1 MALTD
6 AVGLLAGLLTTISLI
21 PQAMKIWKSRSAAD
35 VSLKMFVAFSA
46 GIALWLA
53 YGILMKELPMILW
66 NSVSLALA
74 CAILAMKL
82 RFS

>member
-1 MALTD
+1 MDLTD
-6 AVGLLAGLLTTISLI
+6 VIGLLAGLLTTISLI
-21 PQAMKIWKSRSAAD
+21 PQAMKIWKSRSAED
-35 VSLKMFVAFSA
+35 ISLKMFVAFSI

-74 CAILAMKL
+74 AAILAMKL
-82 RFS
+82 KFR

>member
-1 MALTD
+1 VELTD
-6 AVGLLAGLLTTISLI
+6 VVGLLAGLLTTLSLI
-21 PQAMKIWKSRSAAD
+21 PQATKIWKSRSAED
-35 VSLKMFVAFSA
+35 ISLKMFVAFSI

-74 CAILAMKL
+74 TAILAMKL
-82 RFS
+82 KFR

>member
-21 PQAMKIWKSRSAAD
+21 PQAMKIWKSRSAGD

-74 CAILAMKL
+74 AAILAMKL
-82 RFS
+82 KFR

>member
-6 AVGLLAGLLTTISLI
+6 AVGLLAGLLTTIALI
-21 PQAMKIWKSRSAAD
+21 PQAMKIWKSRSAQD
-35 VSLKMFVAFSA
+35 VSLKMFVAFSV

-53 YGILMKELPMILW
+53 YGILMRELPMILW

-74 CAILAMKL
+74 MAILAMKL
-82 RFS
+82 KFR

>member
-1 MALTD
+1 MDLTD
-6 AVGLLAGLLTTISLI
+6 AIGLLAGLLTTVSLV
-21 PQAMKIWKSRSAAD
+21 PQATKIWKSRSAED
-35 VSLKMFVAFSA
+35 VSLRMFVAFSL

-74 CAILAMKL
+74 AAILAMKL
-82 RFS
+82 KFR